1 MNLKVRYVGPLSRF
15 PKNGGI
21 AVSLKYKFLFI
32 LSGIE
37 PQRSI
42 LEKKIL
48 NLFEERV
55 GLPSC
60 LLVRGVESP
69 FLNDTVY
76 PNLKIENVLSG
87 EILLGLL
94 QVSDCVVCRS
104 GYTSIME
111 LASISHKAVL
121 IPTPGQTEQEYLANY
136 LSSQY
141 SMFASVNQND
151 LSWRVLIAAEKSLTE
166 EFINFDPS
174 LLEEV
179 VERI

>member
-1 MNLKVRYVGPLSRF
+1 
-15 PKNGGI
+15 
-21 AVSLKYKFLFI
+21 
-32 LSGIE
+32 
-37 PQRSI
+37 
-42 LEKKIL
+42 
-48 NLFEERV
+48 
-55 GLPSC
+55 
-60 LLVRGVESP
+60 
-69 FLNDTVY
+69 
-76 PNLKIENVLSG
+76 
-87 EILLGLL
+87 
-94 QVSDCVVCRS
+94 
-104 GYTSIME
+104 ME